1 MKDQTSTGHRG
12 FGRLGKVQSG
22 ASKIL
27 DSQTKKLS
35 AEESLEPRHRPVV
48 DGAVLLE
55 EESLVNL
62 LVQDR
67 PDFPHVADRPRLDPL
82 SDPQSSLHLL
92 LLSSSSSS
100 STTTIP
106 TCTVVLGRQRS
117 LSQSWVNL
125 GEKLVVVALYL
136 LLLVLW
142 VLMMWKMLLLL
153 GIAL

>member
-62 LVQDR
+62 LVKDR
-67 PDFPHVADRPRLDPL
+67 PDLPNVADRPRLDPL

-92 LLSSSSSS
+92 LLSSSS
-100 STTTIP
+100 TTTIP
-106 TCTVVLGRQRS
+106 TCPVVLGRQGS

-125 GEKLVVVALYL
+125 GEKLVVVALHL
-136 LLLVLW
+136 LLVVLW

-153 GIAL
+153 GISL

>member
-62 LVQDR
+62 LVKDR
-67 PDFPHVADRPRLDPL
+67 PDLPNVADRPRLDPL

-100 STTTIP
+100 ATIP

-125 GEKLVVVALYL
+125 GEKLVVVALLL
-136 LLLVLW
+136 LLLVL
-142 VLMMWKMLLLL
+142 
-153 GIAL
+153 